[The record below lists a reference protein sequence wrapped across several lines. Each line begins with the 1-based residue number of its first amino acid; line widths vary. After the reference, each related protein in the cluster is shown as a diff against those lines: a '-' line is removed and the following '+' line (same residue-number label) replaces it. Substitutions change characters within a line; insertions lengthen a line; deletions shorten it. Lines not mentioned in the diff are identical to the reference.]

1 MGERK
6 VNFAQA
12 IREALAEEMQ
22 RDPRVV
28 LLGEDIGVYGGIF
41 TATRTLQERFGPERV
56 WDTPISEA
64 GIAGMAVGMALMGM
78 RPVIEIMYEDFAAIS
93 LDQIVNNA
101 AKLRYMSGGKADVPL
116 VVRTQG
122 GSGRGNGAQHSQSL
136 ETWFAHVP
144 GLVVVMPSTPR
155 DAKGLLKSAIRDD
168 NPVVFIEHKML
179 YFTSGMI
186 QEDLCLPLGKAEI
199 KREGSDVT
207 VIATSW
213 MVGRALA
220 AAETLMSRHISVEV
234 IDPRTLRPLD
244 EETILSSVKKTGR
257 ALIVHEAVRFCGIG
271 AEISALI
278 TENLFHDLKGPV
290 KRLTGADAPIPY
302 AANLEKAAIPTEESI
317 AEEILRLMSRQSS

>member
-1 MGERK
+1 MMGERK
-6 VNFAQA
+6 VTFAQA

-22 RDPRVV
+22 RDSRVI
-28 LLGEDIGVYGGIF
+28 LMGEDIGTYGGIF
-41 TATRTLQERFGPERV
+41 TATRTLQERFGAERV

-64 GIAGMAVGMALMGM
+64 GIAGMAVGLALMGM
-78 RPVIEIMYEDFAAIS
+78 RPVIEIMYADFTTIA

-101 AKLRYMSGGKADVPL
+101 AKLRYMSAGKVAVPL

-122 GSGRGNGAQHSQSL
+122 GSGRGNAAQHSQSL
-136 ETWFAHVP
+136 EAWFAHVP
-144 GLVVVMPSTPR
+144 GLVVVMPSSPR

-179 YFTSGMI
+179 YFTSGML
-186 QEDLCLPLGKAEI
+186 EEELCLPLGKAEI
-199 KREGSDVT
+199 KRQGSDIT

-220 AAETLMSRHISVEV
+220 AAETLKSRNVSVEV
-234 IDPRTLRPLD
+234 VDPRTLRPLD

-278 TENLFHDLKGPV
+278 TENLFRELKQPV
-290 KRLTGADAPIPY
+290 KRLAGVDAPIPY
-302 AANLEKAAIPTEESI
+302 AANLEKAAIPTEEGI
-317 AEEILRLMSRQSS
+317 AGEILGLMSR

>member
-1 MGERK
+1 MMGERK
-6 VNFAQA
+6 VTFAQA

-22 RDPRVV
+22 RDSRVI
-28 LLGEDIGVYGGIF
+28 LMGEDIGTYGGIF
-41 TATRTLQERFGPERV
+41 TATRTLQERFGAERV

-64 GIAGMAVGMALMGM
+64 GIAGMAVGLALMGM
-78 RPVIEIMYEDFAAIS
+78 RPVIEIMYADFTTIA

-101 AKLRYMSGGKADVPL
+101 AKLRYMSAGKVAVPL

-122 GSGRGNGAQHSQSL
+122 GSGRGNAAQHSQSL
-136 ETWFAHVP
+136 EAWLAHVP
-144 GLVVVMPSTPR
+144 GLVVVMPSSPR

-179 YFTSGMI
+179 YFTSGML
-186 QEDLCLPLGKAEI
+186 EEELCLPLGKAEI
-199 KREGSDVT
+199 KRQGSDIT

-220 AAETLMSRHISVEV
+220 AAETLKSRNVSVEV
-234 IDPRTLRPLD
+234 VDPRTLRPLD

-278 TENLFHDLKGPV
+278 TENLFRELKQPV
-290 KRLTGADAPIPY
+290 KRLAGVDAPIPY
-302 AANLEKAAIPTEESI
+302 AANLEKAAIPTEEGI
-317 AEEILRLMSRQSS
+317 AGEILGLMSR